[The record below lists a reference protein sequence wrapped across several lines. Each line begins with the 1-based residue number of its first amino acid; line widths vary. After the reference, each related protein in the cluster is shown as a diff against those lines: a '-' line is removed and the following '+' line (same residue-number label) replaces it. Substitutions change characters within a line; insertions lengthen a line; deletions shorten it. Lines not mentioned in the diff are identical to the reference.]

1 MERALV
7 SVNVATPRAGGATGL
22 QMRTVFRIIDI
33 VGTINSTADFMV
45 YTAWGWRTSSQL
57 AREARTSTL
66 R

>member
-7 SVNVATPRAGGATGL
+7 SVNVATPRAGGAAGL
-22 QMRTVFRIIDI
+22 QMRTVFRII